1 MARLQELTMT
11 RGNRLLLALALAA
24 GLVAAVLVFVALQ
37 NNDEEATVSE
47 GGGTVSV
54 VVAAQDI
61 NAGTEISGEMV
72 KVIELPESLL
82 IGNAAADTALVVGQ
96 TARVKILTGEQ
107 VAASKVGAEN
117 ETEGIAGV
125 VPIGLR
131 GFSVDVEEVRA
142 VGGLL
147 RPGTRVDVYVALVIE
162 NDPTKDDDDVVISR
176 LVLQDIEVLS
186 VAQEAQ
192 EPAPAT
198 VEGETT
204 GQVPTSG
211 QLPDEVD
218 EQPRAGSVTLAVTP
232 QQAGIL
238 VCAQELNRERVWLA
252 LRAFGEPRVAVDQTT
267 VFDVCDLPPFFID
280 QS

>member
-37 NNDEEATVSE
+37 GDGDGATVSS

-61 NAGTEISGEMV
+61 SAGTEISSDMLR
-72 KVIELPESLL
+72 VIELPEDLL
-82 IGNAAADTALVVGQ
+82 VAGTAEDTELVVGQ
-96 TARVKILTGEQ
+96 TARVKILAGEQ
-107 VAASKVGAEN
+107 VATSKVGAEN
-117 ETEGIAGV
+117 ETEGLSGV
-125 VPIGLR
+125 VPLGMR

-147 RPGTRVDVYVALVIE
+147 RPGTRVDVWVALVIE
-162 NDPTKDDDDVVISR
+162 NDPDTEDDDVVTSR

-198 VEGETT
+198 VQEEATN
-204 GQVPTSG
+204 QVPTSG
-211 QLPDEVD
+211 QLPNEVD

-232 QQAGIL
+232 AQAGIL
-238 VCAQELNRERVWLA
+238 VCAQEHSRERVWLA
-252 LRAFGEPRVAVDQTT
+252 LRAFGEPRVAADQTT
-267 VFDVCDLPPFFID
+267 VFDMCNLPFIVD